1 MFFWTFH
8 FENASNELS
17 QCFLDNWTTAYHY
30 RVVCGVVLFSIN
42 EVPKGKFVAASAK
55 NSIQNIISLD
65 SDPAARTKVSTQRNA
80 LEFNY
85 QKSIDLVT
93 AQRSQNMIFQKMMMF
108 KVITI
113 DLSPLSPTFL

>member
-1 MFFWTFH
+1 M
-8 FENASNELS
+8 
-17 QCFLDNWTTAYHY
+17 Q
-30 RVVCGVVLFSIN
+30 
-42 EVPKGKFVAASAK
+42 K

-93 AQRSQNMIFQKMMMF
+93 AQRSQNMIFQKNDDVQSYYYWLF
-108 KVITI
+108 PPKPYIFVEVTW
-113 DLSPLSPTFL
+113 

>member
-1 MFFWTFH
+1 MFIWTFH
-8 FENASNELS
+8 FVNASNELS
-17 QCFLDNWTTAYHY
+17 QCFLDNWTAYHY

-108 KVITI
+108 NVITI
-113 DLSPLSPTFL
+113 DFFPLSPTFL

>member
-1 MFFWTFH
+1 M
-8 FENASNELS
+8 
-17 QCFLDNWTTAYHY
+17 
-30 RVVCGVVLFSIN
+30 CGVVLFSIN

-55 NSIQNIISLD
+55 KNAIQNIISLD
-65 SDPAARTKVSTQRNA
+65 SDPAARTIVSTQHNA

-108 KVITI
+108 DVITI
-113 DLSPLSPTFL
+113 GFSP